1 MNVLRFLKIYM
12 RRSSFIME
20 AIEIR
25 NLKKI
30 YKDFTLNIDRLDI
43 KFGFVTGFIV
53 PNG

>member
-1 MNVLRFLKIYM
+1 
-12 RRSSFIME
+12 ME

-43 KFGFVTGFIV
+43 KSGFVTGLQDLMDQEKQLQSI
-53 PNG
+53 P